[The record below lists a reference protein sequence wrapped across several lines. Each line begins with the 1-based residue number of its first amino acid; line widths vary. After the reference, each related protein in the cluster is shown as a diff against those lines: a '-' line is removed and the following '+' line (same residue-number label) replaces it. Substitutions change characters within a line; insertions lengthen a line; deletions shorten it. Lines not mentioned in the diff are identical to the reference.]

1 MEIIHFTLDGKPVEA
16 NAGDTILQAA
26 AENGV
31 EIPTLCNDPRLRPY
45 AGCRLCLVEVE
56 KARGPLPA
64 CATAAT
70 EGMAVSTHSDTLR
83 SLRRMCLELLLSDHY
98 GDCVAPCR
106 LACPAGVDVQG
117 FVALVADGRH
127 LEAVKLIKE
136 TNPLPAICGRVCPRF
151 CEQKCRRS
159 IVDEPVAI
167 NALKRF
173 VADFELTQGA
183 VPPERKPST
192 GRRVAVVGG
201 GPAGLSA
208 AFFLA
213 KDGHEVSLFDANP
226 ELGGML
232 RYGIPEYRLP
242 KDLLDREI
250 ATITEMCAET
260 RCDSALGRD
269 FTIDSLKNAGF
280 EAVFLAVGSQSSQKL
295 GVEGEVLEGVTHGV
309 SFLRDAARGVKV
321 PVGRRVIVVG
331 GGNTAMDA
339 ARAAARLGA
348 EEVTV
353 VYRRSRD
360 EMPANHEEVEQAEE
374 EGVRLQFLAAPTRIL
389 GIAGRIEAME
399 CARMAL
405 GEPDSSGRRRPK
417 PLAGSEFLI
426 PADMVIAAI
435 GQTLD
440 ASLLEAE
447 CGALIGKK
455 GALTADPLTQE
466 TAIAGVFAGGD
477 CETGPDTVVRAVGA
491 GRRAAVSIGMFLRGE
506 TVLPEQKPYNCS
518 KGELNEIDPA
528 EYADVEK
535 SPRAKQKVLDPKIR
549 INSFDEIES
558 GLDDEAAIKEAT
570 RCLSCGC
577 REVYECKLRGYAT
590 EYEADGT
597 RFGGDRHIYPVYTD
611 HPNFVRDP
619 SKCVLCGSCLRM
631 CAEVQGIGALSF
643 VRRGYNTV
651 IQPSFGQ
658 PLQKTLCDSCGQCVS
673 ACPTGALSLQVYLPK
688 PGPWQLDKART
699 VCPNCGVGCN
709 LEIGS
714 HEGKIVRGASWAG
727 SPVNE
732 GNLCSAGAFDY
743 ASFYSEERARVPMIK
758 KNGRLAPAEWD
769 EAIAEAGDA
778 LRRIRDEQG
787 GDRLAVL
794 ASAKLTNEENYLA
807 QKIAR
812 IGLETNNIAGISLSP
827 ANNALLASFGRDAS
841 TCSFDDIDRADL
853 IFIYGFDP
861 VSKFP
866 IISLKIR
873 RASGKGARLII
884 ANNRPTRLDS
894 LADGVMKMP
903 ARVSVDVLK
912 SMINYIL
919 RYNLYARDL
928 VDARTMNLDYL
939 ERIVEDHP
947 LERRGDALWVKPNR
961 IVEMTHLYVRA
972 HNPVILVRADS
983 VTNAELTWLSNL
995 ALLTGN
1001 VGRKH
1006 SGILLLRD
1014 EANRQ
1019 GQIDMGVSP
1028 DMLPGQQSLDNL
1040 IARKRL
1046 ESAWKKT
1053 IPRNRG
1059 KSASEI
1065 IDAARS
1071 GEIKGLLILSGGDDL
1086 HNNAL
1091 FAGDAYTAVISPLA
1105 SGNAA
1110 RADVLLPGSVY
1121 AETEGTVTNS
1131 ERRVQKL
1138 NRAASPISG
1147 MKTWEILTRISARLG
1162 CPLPHTSPEDVFAE
1176 IAQTAPIYSG
1186 LDYDLISDSG
1196 MQWPVG
1202 RDGQGT
1208 ATLYEDEFDHEDGI
1222 ARFGPP
1228 QVVRH
1233 IFPAQRVFAAR
1244 RTRD

>member
-1 MEIIHFTLDGKPVEA
+1 MEKIHFTLDGKPVEA
-16 NAGDTILQAA
+16 NAGDTILRAA
-26 AENGV
+26 TENGV
-31 EIPTLCNDPRLRPY
+31 EIPTLCDDPRLRPY

-70 EGMAVSTHSDTLR
+70 EGMAVTTRNETL
-83 SLRRMCLELLLSDHY
+83 SGLRRMCLDLLLSDHY
-98 GDCVAPCR
+98 GDCVAPCH
-106 LACPAGVDVQG
+106 LACPAGVDAQG
-117 FVALVADGRH
+117 FIALVADGRYP
-127 LEAVKLIKE
+127 EAVRLIKE

-151 CEQKCRRS
+151 CEQKCRRN

-173 VADFELTQGA
+173 VADFELATEA
-183 VPPERKPST
+183 APPERKPST

-242 KDLLDREI
+242 KELLDKEI
-250 ATITEMCAET
+250 SIITEMCAET
-260 RCDSALGRD
+260 RCDAALGRD

-280 EAVFLAVGSQSSQKL
+280 EAVFLAVGSQASQKL
-295 GVEGEVLEGVTHGV
+295 GVEGEDLEGATHGV
-309 SFLRDAARGVKV
+309 AFLRDAARGVKV

-339 ARAAARLGA
+339 ARASARLGA

-353 VYRRSRD
+353 VYRRSRE
-360 EMPANHEEVEQAEE
+360 EMPADHEEVEQAEE
-374 EGVRLQFLAAPTRIL
+374 EGVRFQFLAAPTRII
-389 GIAGRIEAME
+389 GGAGRVEAME
-399 CARMAL
+399 CARMEL
-405 GEPDSSGRRRPK
+405 GEPDASGRRRPVQVK
-417 PLAGSEFLI
+417 GSEFLI
-426 PADMVIAAI
+426 PTDMVIAAI

-440 ASLLEAE
+440 ASFLETERGDLAVKR
-447 CGALIGKK
+447 GS
-455 GALTADPLTQE
+455 LTANPLTQE
-466 TAIAGVFAGGD
+466 TAITGVFAGGD

-491 GRRAAVSIGMFLRGE
+491 GRRAAESIGMFLRGE
-506 TVLPEQKPYNCS
+506 PVLPQQKPYNCS
-518 KGELNEIDPA
+518 KGELDEIDPA
-528 EYADVEK
+528 EYADVGR
-535 SPRAKQKVLDPKIR
+535 SPRAKQRVLDAGVR
-549 INSFDEIES
+549 IKSFDEIES
-558 GLDDEAAIKEAT
+558 VLDEDAAKKEAA

-577 REVYECKLRGYAT
+577 GEVYECKLRGYAT
-590 EYEADGT
+590 EYGADGT
-597 RFGGDRHIYPVYTD
+597 RFGGDRHKYPVYTD
-611 HPNFVRDP
+611 HPNFIRDP
-619 SKCVLCGSCLRM
+619 GKCVLCGSCLRM

-643 VRRGYNTV
+643 VRRGYDTV

-688 PGPWQLDKART
+688 PGPWQLDKARS

-709 LEIGS
+709 LEIGA
-714 HEGKIVRGASWAG
+714 HEGKIIRGASWAG

-732 GNLCSAGAFDY
+732 GNLCGAGAFDY

-758 KNGRLAPAEWD
+758 RNGRLAPADWD

-778 LRRIRDEQG
+778 LKRIRDEQG

-794 ASAKLTNEENYLA
+794 ASAMLANEENYLA

-812 IGLETNNIAGISLSP
+812 IGLETNNIAATSLSP
-827 ANNALLASFGRDAS
+827 ANNALLTSFGLDAS
-841 TCSFDDIDRADL
+841 TCSFEDIDRADL

-861 VSKFP
+861 VAKFP
-866 IISLKIR
+866 IIALKIK
-873 RASGKGARLII
+873 RAASSGARLII

-912 SMINYIL
+912 AMINYIL
-919 RYNLYARDL
+919 RYNLYDRDL
-928 VDARTMNLDYL
+928 VRARITNADYL
-939 ERIVEDHP
+939 ERVVEDHP
-947 LERRGDALWVKPNR
+947 LERSGDALWIKPNR
-961 IVEMTHLYVRA
+961 IVEMTHLYIRA
-972 HNPVILVRADS
+972 HNPIILVRADS

-1001 VGRKH
+1001 IGRKN

-1028 DMLPGQQSLDNL
+1028 DMLPGQQPLDYL
-1040 IARKRL
+1040 PARKSI
-1046 ESAWKKT
+1046 EAAWKKQ
-1053 IPRNRG
+1053 IPRSRG
-1059 KSASEI
+1059 KTASEI
-1065 IDAARS
+1065 VDAARS

-1110 RADVLLPGSVY
+1110 RASVLLPGTTY

-1131 ERRVQKL
+1131 ERRVQRL
-1138 NRAASPISG
+1138 NRAARPISG
-1147 MKTWEILTRISARLG
+1147 LETWEVLTRLSARLG
-1162 CPLPHTSPEDVFAE
+1162 CPLPHTSAEDVFAE
-1176 IAQTAPIYSG
+1176 ITRTAPIYSG

-1196 MQWPVG
+1196 TQWPIG
-1202 RDGQGT
+1202 KDRQGT
-1208 ATLYEDEFDHEDGI
+1208 ATLYEKHFDHEDGM

-1228 QVVRH
+1228 QVLRH
-1233 IFPAQRVFAAR
+1233 IFPAQRALAAR
-1244 RTRD
+1244 RTRE